1 MAKAPHKSGFYFA
14 QQFSFNNVTI
24 IGYTGLQPREDKN
37 GASIVHAAFSSF
49 QGGTTTKHPNCY
61 LGADNGPGVSCAVDI
76 NGDYSHTYNLVVE
89 NTEGTT
95 WRGTMVD
102 TVMGNATVVGEW
114 TLPEGARKIV
124 NGQVGFVEYYTWNG
138 QRSHTCESLP
148 FTEAIFYNPTSKP
161 PAPLGIDWKSD
172 RFSAGGWTTSHSLST
187 LPTICTRATSTLAS
201 SSSSNSSRAPAMLVS
216 TPRPDSTGAS
226 IVHAVFSSL
235 IDGTTTS
242 GSNCKRGG
250 PNGGPGVSY
259 VVDFEGEYSHTYSL
273 MFEHINGTT
282 WKCTLMDSDMGVRVH
297 VGI

>member
-1 MAKAPHKSGFYFA
+1 MKLTTAAVLALCMYPLAFAFVGNDWAFDSAPLDGLNDITFPFNMAKAPHKSGFYFA

-102 TVMGNATVVGEW
+102 TVTGNATVVGEW

-161 PAPLGIDWKSD
+161 PAPLGLGS
-172 RFSAGGWTTSHSLST
+172 RPCMSMETVSARLDTLRQRWMEPMTSSAAFQFNQVHE
-187 LPTICTRATSTLAS
+187 RRKAT
-201 SSSSNSSRAPAMLVS
+201 
-216 TPRPDSTGAS
+216 
-226 IVHAVFSSL
+226 
-235 IDGTTTS
+235 
-242 GSNCKRGG
+242 
-250 PNGGPGVSY
+250 
-259 VVDFEGEYSHTYSL
+259 
-273 MFEHINGTT
+273 
-282 WKCTLMDSDMGVRVH
+282 GVRLPSFFF
-297 VGI
+297 